1 MHLTHFG
8 HSCVLV
14 EIDGTR
20 ILFDPGTLSSG
31 FESLTDLDAI
41 LVTHQHPDHADVER
55 LPALVAA
62 NPGAQLHC
70 DPQTAAQL
78 ADLGTTGD
86 WQPADPG
93 DAFDIGP
100 VHVRV
105 TGGDHAVIHPDI
117 PIIDNAFYLL
127 DTDSRRAAFGH
138 PGDSLFVPDERIDVL
153 AIPAAAPWL
162 KISESVDYLRAVAP
176 RLAVPIHQAVLS
188 AAGVAIHHDRL
199 NAMKPEGTAFLD
211 FTDGTPVEV

>member
-1 MHLTHFG
+1 MHLTHLG

-31 FESLTDLDAI
+31 FEQLTDLDAI
-41 LVTHQHPDHADVER
+41 LITHQHPDHADVAR

-62 NPGAQLHC
+62 NPDAQLHC

-78 ADLGTTGD
+78 AELGTAGQ
-86 WQPADPG
+86 WQPAHPG
-93 DAFDIGP
+93 DQFDIGP

-117 PIIDNAFYLL
+117 PIINNAFYLL
-127 DTDSRRAAFGH
+127 DTAAQRAAFGH
-138 PGDSLFVPDERIDVL
+138 PGDSLFVPDEPIDVL

-176 RLAVPIHQAVLS
+176 RVAVPIHQAVLS
-188 AAGVAIHHDRL
+188 PPGVAIHHTRL
-199 NAMKPEGTAFLD
+199 DEMKPAPTTFLD
-211 FTDGTPVEV
+211 FTDGNRVEV